1 MRKVQLIALIVLMK
15 FLRCPCCN
23 KLHFTRLNGLLY
35 ENPYLTLREFKLKK
49 RIKCG
54 KCHSDIA
61 IFFNEETLKIRV
73 IWEEYHIVYDDAF
86 KKQKE
91 LQFEKEEVLKIENN
105 EEKQKQLEIVL
116 KKIQKIQNK
125 VSIAQSKLRIRAR
138 VISPDTSHGITERLS
153 YE

>member
-1 MRKVQLIALIVLMK
+1 MK

-73 IWEEYHIVYDDAF
+73 IWEEYHKVYDDAF

-105 EEKQKQLEIVL
+105 EEKQKPSDMRAVSHTATSTVCKSRADKLQQEPNSKNKDCWYFYNLR
-116 KKIQKIQNK
+116 KK
-125 VSIAQSKLRIRAR
+125 
-138 VISPDTSHGITERLS
+138 TERN
-153 YE
+153 